1 MTNSIRKVR
10 HLPSARRALLLSL
23 CLLLGAAGLALTPAA
38 ATAAEKGQQISR
50 VIAKEMQAAQ
60 KAVQANQW
68 AEALKNLEAAE
79 THSGLTPF
87 DLKTIYYLKG
97 FANVKLNQLKPA
109 QAAFEKALATG
120 AASAEDV
127 SGITRT
133 LFSIA
138 ASTQQYAK
146 AVEYGKQIADAGSA
160 SVTDLSIIAQS
171 YYLLK
176 DCNNSV
182 VWADKAIAAA
192 RKAGDAPKEGVYQF
206 KLQCAFDGGDT
217 PKTMVVLEDLIRLT
231 GKTTYWNSLLRL
243 QRQDEKEDRNL
254 LMIYRIMYNTN
265 AMNAGSDYMEMA
277 QLLGDA
283 ALPGEAQAVLE
294 KALTTGLIKD
304 DQKDR
309 TNRLLNSMK
318 TRADADR
325 KGLVKLDA
333 EATKN
338 PAGELDVKLAE
349 VYYGF
354 GDYPNALTALTRAFM
369 KGQIKHL
376 DEGYVYLGLTQ
387 AALKNSAE
395 ARKAFTALKT
405 VPNMSP
411 RVIKLWALYADR
423 EV

>member
-1 MTNSIRKVR
+1 
-10 HLPSARRALLLSL
+10 LLLGL
-23 CLLLGAAGLALTPAA
+23 CLLLGAASLAVAPAPA
-38 ATAAEKGQQISR
+38 VAAEKTQQISR
-50 VIAKEMQAAQ
+50 SIAKEMQAVQ
-60 KAVQANQW
+60 KAQQANQW
-68 AEALKNLEAAE
+68 ADALKNLEAAE
-79 THSGLTPF
+79 AHSGLTPF
-87 DLKTIYYLKG
+87 DLKTIYYYKG
-97 FANVKLNQLKPA
+97 FANVKLNQLKAA
-109 QAAFEKALATG
+109 QAAFEKAIATG
-120 AASAEDV
+120 AATSEEV

-146 AVEYGKQIADAGSA
+146 AVEYGKTISDAGGA
-160 SVTDLSIIAQS
+160 NVTDLSIIAQS

-182 VWADKAIAAA
+182 VWSDKAIAAA
-192 RKAGDAPKEGVYQF
+192 RKAGEAPKESVYQF

-217 PKTMVVLEDLIRLT
+217 PKTIAVLEDLVRLT

-265 AMNAGSDYMEMA
+265 SMNAASDYMEMA

-283 ALPGEAQAVLE
+283 ALPGEAQVVLE
-294 KALTTGLIKD
+294 KAVSSGLIKD

-309 TNRLLNSMK
+309 TNRLLNAMK
-318 TRADADR
+318 TRADVDR
-325 KGLVKLDA
+325 KGLPKFDA
-333 EATKN
+333 EASKN
-338 PAGELDVKLAE
+338 PAGELDVKLGE

-354 GDYPNALTALTRAFM
+354 GDYPNALTALTRGFM

-376 DEGYVYLGLTQ
+376 DEAYVYLGLTQ
-387 AALKNSAE
+387 GALKNSAE
-395 ARKAFTALKT
+395 ARKALLALKT

-411 RVIKLWALYADR
+411 RIIKLWALYADR